1 MCSTSDVLY
10 EVVIHIVLAFVAW
23 AFQRV
28 GFGFGKR
35 EVCGTQFHREPSQ
48 GVRMGHVAA
57 LTTEPSQTANF
68 PHTSQPCPPVS
79 LGSWG
84 SPHS

>member
-35 EVCGTQFHREPSQ
+35 EVCGT
-48 GVRMGHVAA
+48 
-57 LTTEPSQTANF
+57 
-68 PHTSQPCPPVS
+68 
-79 LGSWG
+79 
-84 SPHS
+84 